1 MKLFAQHGHAPSDK
15 ITRAVEERIINGVI
29 FSPRYLTPSSAQH
42 LIGELKNINNEIEIF
57 IDPEFYATRYIGTP
71 NAQLRYLEEWQH
83 FFPTRQNELLVG
95 TEKIDD
101 ILRITFQ
108 NHIEMGCTG
117 LLAPNIYISNS
128 FDSIEAA
135 IAISIINRTKPIAQE
150 MGIELPV
157 YATLAVGR
165 DAIVDQR
172 SYLHF
177 LNTVTAISPL
187 PDGIYIL
194 VGAGSTDERVGTIRS
209 EILSPDVIAGWM
221 LLNYS
226 LSLNGLSVINGFSD
240 ILTPFLGAVGAQA
253 GATGWWTNL
262 QVFSMGRYIK
272 GKRGGQLPVIRYL
285 SKKLINRITFNER
298 EAFVEVVPEILN
310 NLTSDSFYIEREP
323 SRTEETIQAWQ
334 AISSLNEDIISGD
347 IEHNLRQ
354 IHSYILEAE
363 NIYNLL
369 QSHGFS
375 DRYESNQEYL
385 SALKNGTNLFGQLAE
400 LY

>member
-15 ITRAVEERIINGVI
+15 LIRAVEERIINGVI
-29 FSPRYLTPSSAQH
+29 FSPRYLIPNSAQK
-42 LIGELKNINNEIEIF
+42 LIGELKDVHDGIEIF
-57 IDPEFYATRYIGTP
+57 IDPEFYATRYIGAP
-71 NAQLRYLEEWQH
+71 NAQLRYLPEWKH
-83 FFPTRQNELLVG
+83 FFLTRQNEILVG

-101 ILRITFQ
+101 ILRIAYQTQ
-108 NHIEMGCTG
+108 IELGCTG

-128 FDSIEAA
+128 FDSIESA
-135 IAISIINRTKPIAQE
+135 IAISFINRTKPIARE

-157 YATLAVGR
+157 HATLAVGR

-172 SYLHF
+172 SYMNF
-177 LNTVTAISPL
+177 LNTITAINPS

-226 LSLNGLSVINGFSD
+226 LSINGLSVINGFSD

-272 GKRGGQLPVIRYL
+272 GTSGGQLPIIRYL
-285 SKKLINRITFNER
+285 SKKLINRITINER

-310 NLTSDSFYIEREP
+310 DLSSDSFYLGREP

-334 AISSLNEDIISGD
+334 AISSLSEDIISD
-347 IEHNLRQ
+347 NIEQNLNQ
-354 IHSYILEAE
+354 IQGYILEAE
-363 NIYNLL
+363 KLYNSL
-369 QSHGFS
+369 QSHGFT

-385 SALKNGTNLFGQLAE
+385 AALKNGTNLFGQLAE

>member
-1 MKLFAQHGHAPSDK
+1 
-15 ITRAVEERIINGVI
+15 
-29 FSPRYLTPSSAQH
+29 
-42 LIGELKNINNEIEIF
+42 
-57 IDPEFYATRYIGTP
+57 
-71 NAQLRYLEEWQH
+71 
-83 FFPTRQNELLVG
+83 
-95 TEKIDD
+95 
-101 ILRITFQ
+101 
-108 NHIEMGCTG
+108 MGCTG

-128 FDSIEAA
+128 FDSIESA
-135 IAISIINRTKPIAQE
+135 IAISFINRTKPIARE

-157 YATLAVGR
+157 HATLAVGR

-172 SYLHF
+172 SYMNF
-177 LNTVTAISPL
+177 LNTITAINPS

-226 LSLNGLSVINGFSD
+226 LSINGLSVINGFSD

-272 GKRGGQLPVIRYL
+272 GTSGGQLPIIRYL
-285 SKKLINRITFNER
+285 SKKLINRITINER

-310 NLTSDSFYIEREP
+310 DLSSDSFYLGREP

-334 AISSLNEDIISGD
+334 AISSLSEDIISD
-347 IEHNLRQ
+347 NIEQNLNQ
-354 IHSYILEAE
+354 IQGYILEAE
-363 NIYNLL
+363 KLYNSL
-369 QSHGFS
+369 QSHGFT

-385 SALKNGTNLFGQLAE
+385 AALKNGTNLFGQLAE

>member
-1 MKLFAQHGHAPSDK
+1 MKIFAQHGHAPSDK
-15 ITRAVEERIINGVI
+15 LTRAVEERIINGVI
-29 FSPRYLTPSSAQH
+29 ISPRYLTPGSAH
-42 LIGELKNINNEIEIF
+42 TLVGELKNIHNEVEIF
-57 IDPEFYATRYIGTP
+57 VDSEFYATRYIGTP
-71 NAQLRYLEEWQH
+71 NAQLRYLEEWQY
-83 FFPTRQNELLVG
+83 FLPTRQNEFLVG
-95 TEKIDD
+95 TEKTDS
-101 ILRITFQ
+101 ILRIAFQ
-108 NHIEMGCTG
+108 KHIEMGCTG

-135 IAISIINRTKPIAQE
+135 IAISFINRTKPIANE
-150 MGIELPV
+150 MGIKLPV

-165 DAIVDQR
+165 DAIVDQQ
-172 SYLHF
+172 SYLRF
-177 LNTVTAISPL
+177 LNTITAINPS

-240 ILTPFLGAVGAQA
+240 ILTPFLGAVGAQV

-272 GKRGGQLPVIRYL
+272 GTRGGQLPIIRYL
-285 SKKLINRITFNER
+285 SKKLINRITINER
-298 EAFVEVVPEILN
+298 EAFVEVLPDILN
-310 NLTSDSFYIEREP
+310 NLSSDSFYIEREP

-334 AISSLNEDIISGD
+334 AISSLNEEIISD
-347 IEHNLRQ
+347 SIEQNLT
-354 IHSYILEAE
+354 IIKNKILEAE
-363 NIYNLL
+363 NMYNLL
-369 QSHGFS
+369 QTHGFT

-385 SALKNGTNLFGQLAE
+385 SALKNGIILFEQQAE